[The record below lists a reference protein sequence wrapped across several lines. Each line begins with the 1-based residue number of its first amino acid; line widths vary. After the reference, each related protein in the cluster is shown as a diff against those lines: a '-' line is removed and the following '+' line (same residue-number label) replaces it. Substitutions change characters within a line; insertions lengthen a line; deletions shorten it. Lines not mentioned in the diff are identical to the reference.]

1 MKKMWRNIL
10 KDRLI
15 VITGPTASGKSDIA
29 INLAK
34 NLDSMIISADSQQV
48 YRYMDIG
55 TNKTLDV
62 FEVDHFMLNVV
73 DPDEEFSVDDFSKE
87 AKSLVEKMN
96 QNLRIPIVT
105 GGTGFYIDS
114 LIYDMNYG
122 RVEKDQA
129 YREKLAVIVK
139 EKGNEYLYK
148 KLESLDPETSRRYH
162 PNEVNR
168 VIRALEIYKVSGEIP
183 SKIRTGERKLNDK
196 LDPLIFF
203 LNYDDRDLL
212 YNRINQRV
220 LDMLNLGLVDEVREL
235 IKRFNLDN
243 KSQSMSAIGYK
254 EVLDYL
260 NHDINLDEM
269 IDLIQKNTRHYAKRQ
284 ITWMKKYLNYPFTY
298 EIKMDELNKKDASDI
313 ILSIVKEVYEL

>member
-48 YRYMDIG
+48 YRYMNIG
-55 TNKTLDV
+55 TNKTSDV
-62 FEVDHFMLNVV
+62 FEVDHFMLNMV
-73 DPDEEFSVDDFSKE
+73 DPDEEYSVDDFSKE
-87 AKSLVEKMN
+87 AKSLVEKIN

-203 LNYDDRDLL
+203 LNYDNRDLL

-220 LDMLNLGLVDEVREL
+220 LDMVNMGLVDEVREL

-260 NHDINLDEM
+260 NHNINLDEM

-298 EIKMDELNKKDASDI
+298 EIKMDELNKRDASDI

>member
-55 TNKTLDV
+55 TNKTSDV
-62 FEVDHFMLNVV
+62 FEVDHFMLNMV
-73 DPDEEFSVDDFSKE
+73 DPDEEYSVDDFSKE
-87 AKSLVEKMN
+87 AKSLVEKIN

-122 RVEKDQA
+122 RVEKNQA
-129 YREKLAVIVK
+129 YREKLAVILK

>member
-1 MKKMWRNIL
+1 MWRNIL

-55 TNKTLDV
+55 TNKTSDV
-62 FEVDHFMLNVV
+62 FEVDHFMLNMV
-73 DPDEEFSVDDFSKE
+73 DPDEEYSVDDFSKE
-87 AKSLVEKMN
+87 AKSLVEKIN

-122 RVEKDQA
+122 RVEKNQA
-129 YREKLAVIVK
+129 YREKLAVILK

-220 LDMLNLGLVDEVREL
+220 LDMVNMGLVDEVREL

>member
-1 MKKMWRNIL
+1 M

-55 TNKTLDV
+55 TNKTSDV
-62 FEVDHFMLNVV
+62 FEVDHFMLNMV
-73 DPDEEFSVDDFSKE
+73 DPDEEFSVEDFSRE

-96 QNLRIPIVT
+96 QNLKIPIVT

-183 SKIRTGERKLNDK
+183 SKIRTGERKLNDN

-203 LNYDDRDLL
+203 LNYYDRDLL

-235 IKRFNLDN
+235 IKRFNLNN

-269 IDLIQKNTRHYAKRQ
+269 IALIQKNTRHYAKRQ

>member
-1 MKKMWRNIL
+1 M

-55 TNKTLDV
+55 TNKTSDV
-62 FEVDHFMLNVV
+62 FEVDHFMLNMV
-73 DPDEEFSVDDFSKE
+73 DPDEEYSVDDFSKE
-87 AKSLVEKMN
+87 AKSLVEKIN

-220 LDMLNLGLVDEVREL
+220 LDMVNMGLVDEVREL

>member
-1 MKKMWRNIL
+1 M

-55 TNKTLDV
+55 TNKTGDV
-62 FEVDHFMLNVV
+62 FEVDHFMLNIV
-73 DPDEEFSVDDFSKE
+73 DPNEEFSVEDFSKE
-87 AKSLVEKMN
+87 AKSLVKKIN
-96 QNLRIPIVT
+96 QNMRIPIVT

-114 LIYDMNYG
+114 LIFDMNYG
-122 RVEKDQA
+122 RVEKNQA
-129 YREKLAVIVK
+129 YRDELQQVAQ

-148 KLESLDPETSRRYH
+148 KLESLDPETSKRYH
-162 PNEVNR
+162 HNEVNR
-168 VIRALEIYKVSGEIP
+168 VIRALEIYKVSGDIP
-183 SKIRTGERKLNDK
+183 SKIRTGERRLNDK
-196 LDPLIFF
+196 VDPLVFF
-203 LNYDDRDLL
+203 LNYDNRDIL

-220 LDMLNLGLVDEVREL
+220 LEMVNMGLVDEVRDL
-235 IKRFNLDN
+235 TYRFKLDS

-254 EVLDYL
+254 EVLKYID
-260 NHDINLDEM
+260 NDISLDEM
-269 IDLIQKNTRHYAKRQ
+269 INLIQQNSRHYAKRQ

-313 ILSIVKEVYEL
+313 ILSVVKEVYEL

>member
-55 TNKTLDV
+55 TNKTSDV
-62 FEVDHFMLNVV
+62 FEVDHFMLNMI

-87 AKSLVEKMN
+87 AESLVKKMN

-183 SKIRTGERKLNDK
+183 SKIRTGERKLNDR

-203 LNYDDRDLL
+203 LNFDDRDLL
-212 YNRINQRV
+212 YNSINQRV
-220 LDMLNLGLVDEVREL
+220 LDMINLGLVDEVREL

-298 EIKMDELNKKDASDI
+298 EIKMDQLNKKDASDI
-313 ILSIVKEVYEL
+313 ILSIVKVVYEL

>member
-48 YRYMDIG
+48 YRYMNIG
-55 TNKTLDV
+55 TNKTSDV
-62 FEVDHFMLNVV
+62 FEVNHFMLNMV
-73 DPDEEFSVDDFSKE
+73 DPDEEYSVDDFSKE
-87 AKSLVEKMN
+87 AKSLVEKIN

-122 RVEKDQA
+122 RVEKNQA
-129 YREKLAVIVK
+129 YREKLAVILK

-203 LNYDDRDLL
+203 LNYDNRDLL

-220 LDMLNLGLVDEVREL
+220 LDMVNMGLVDEVREL

-260 NHDINLDEM
+260 NHNINLDEM

-298 EIKMDELNKKDASDI
+298 EIKMDELNKRDASDI

>member
-55 TNKTLDV
+55 TNKTSDV
-62 FEVDHFMLNVV
+62 FEVDHFMLNMV
-73 DPDEEFSVDDFSKE
+73 DPDEEFSVDDFSRE
-87 AKSLVEKMN
+87 AKSLVEKIN

-183 SKIRTGERKLNDK
+183 SKIRTGERKLNDN

>member
-1 MKKMWRNIL
+1 MWRNIL

-34 NLDSMIISADSQQV
+34 NLNSMIISADSQQV

-55 TNKTLDV
+55 TNKTRDV
-62 FEVDHFMLNVV
+62 FEVDHFMLNMV

-87 AKSLVEKMN
+87 AKSLVEKIN

-122 RVEKDQA
+122 RVEKNQA
-129 YREKLAVIVK
+129 YRDELQKLVE

-148 KLESLDPETSRRYH
+148 KLESLDPETSGRYH

-168 VIRALEIYKVSGEIP
+168 VIRALEIYKVTGEIP

-220 LDMLNLGLVDEVREL
+220 LDMLNSGLVDEVREL
-235 IKRFNLDN
+235 IKRFNLNN

-298 EIKMDELNKKDASDI
+298 EVKMDELNKKDASDI

>member
-1 MKKMWRNIL
+1 M

-55 TNKTLDV
+55 TNKTSDV
-62 FEVDHFMLNVV
+62 FEVDHFMLNMV

-87 AKSLVEKMN
+87 AKSLVEKIN

-129 YREKLAVIVK
+129 YREKLALIVN

-168 VIRALEIYKVSGEIP
+168 VIRALEIYKISGEIP
-183 SKIRTGERKLNDK
+183 SKIRMGERKLNDN

-284 ITWMKKYLNYPFTY
+284 ITWMKKYLKYPFTY

>member
-34 NLDSMIISADSQQV
+34 NLNSMIISADSQQV

-55 TNKTLDV
+55 TNKTRDV
-62 FEVDHFMLNVV
+62 FEVDHFMLNMV

-87 AKSLVEKMN
+87 AKSLVEKIN

-122 RVEKDQA
+122 RVEKNQA
-129 YREKLAVIVK
+129 YRDELQKLVE

-148 KLESLDPETSRRYH
+148 KLESLDPETSGRYH

-168 VIRALEIYKVSGEIP
+168 VIRALEIYKVTGEIP

-220 LDMLNLGLVDEVREL
+220 LDMLNSGLVDEVREL
-235 IKRFNLDN
+235 IKRFNLNN

-284 ITWMKKYLNYPFTY
+284 ITWMKKYLNYPFTN
-298 EIKMDELNKKDASDI
+298 EVKMDELNKKDASDI

>member
-1 MKKMWRNIL
+1 MWRNIL

-34 NLDSMIISADSQQV
+34 SLDSMIISADSQQV

-55 TNKTLDV
+55 TNKINDV
-62 FEVDHFMLNVV
+62 FDVDHFMLNIV
-73 DPDEEFSVDDFSKE
+73 DPNEEFSVEDFSKE
-87 AKSLVEKMN
+87 AKSLVKKIN
-96 QNLRIPIVT
+96 QNMRIPIVT

-114 LIYDMNYG
+114 LIFDMNYG
-122 RVEKDQA
+122 RVEKNQA
-129 YREKLAVIVK
+129 YRDELQQVAQ

-148 KLESLDPETSRRYH
+148 KLESLDPETSKRYH
-162 PNEVNR
+162 HNEVNR
-168 VIRALEIYKVSGEIP
+168 VIRALEIYKVSGDIP
-183 SKIRTGERKLNDK
+183 SKIRTGERRLNDK
-196 LDPLIFF
+196 VDPLVFF
-203 LNYDDRDLL
+203 LNYDNRDIL

-220 LDMLNLGLVDEVREL
+220 LEMVNMGLVDEVRDL
-235 IKRFNLDN
+235 IYRFKLDS

-254 EVLDYL
+254 EVLKYID
-260 NHDINLDEM
+260 NNISLDEM
-269 IDLIQKNTRHYAKRQ
+269 INLIQKNTRHYAKRQ

-313 ILSIVKEVYEL
+313 ILSVVKEVYEL

>member
-48 YRYMDIG
+48 YRYMNIG
-55 TNKTLDV
+55 TNKTSDV
-62 FEVDHFMLNVV
+62 FEVDHFMLNMV
-73 DPDEEFSVDDFSKE
+73 DPDEEYSVDDFSKE
-87 AKSLVEKMN
+87 AKSLVEKIN

-122 RVEKDQA
+122 RVEKNQA
-129 YREKLAVIVK
+129 YREKLAVILK

-203 LNYDDRDLL
+203 LNYDNRDLL

-220 LDMLNLGLVDEVREL
+220 LDMVNMGLVDEVREL

-260 NHDINLDEM
+260 NHNINLDEM

-298 EIKMDELNKKDASDI
+298 EIKMDELNKRDASDI

>member
-1 MKKMWRNIL
+1 M

-55 TNKTLDV
+55 TNKTRDV
-62 FEVDHFMLNVV
+62 FEVDHFMLNMI

-87 AKSLVEKMN
+87 AKSLVEKIN

-122 RVEKDQA
+122 RVEKNQA
-129 YREKLAVIVK
+129 YRDELQKLVE

-168 VIRALEIYKVSGEIP
+168 IIRALEIYKVTGEIP

-220 LDMLNLGLVDEVREL
+220 LDMLNSGLLDEVREL

-269 IDLIQKNTRHYAKRQ
+269 IVLIQKNTRHYAKRQ

-298 EIKMDELNKKDASDI
+298 EVKMDELNKKDASDI

>member
-1 MKKMWRNIL
+1 M

-48 YRYMDIG
+48 YRYMNIG
-55 TNKTLDV
+55 TNKTSDV
-62 FEVDHFMLNVV
+62 FEVNHFMLNMV
-73 DPDEEFSVDDFSKE
+73 DPDEEYSVDDFSKE
-87 AKSLVEKMN
+87 AKSLVEKIN

-122 RVEKDQA
+122 RVEKNQA
-129 YREKLAVIVK
+129 YREKLAVILK

-203 LNYDDRDLL
+203 LNYDNRDLL

-220 LDMLNLGLVDEVREL
+220 LDMVNMGLVDEVREL

-260 NHDINLDEM
+260 NHNINLDEM

-298 EIKMDELNKKDASDI
+298 EIKMDELNKRDASDI

>member
-34 NLDSMIISADSQQV
+34 NLDSIIISADSQQV

-55 TNKTLDV
+55 TNKTRDV
-62 FEVDHFMLNVV
+62 FEVDHFMLNMV

-87 AKSLVEKMN
+87 AKSLVEKIN
-96 QNLRIPIVT
+96 KNLRIPIVT

-122 RVEKDQA
+122 RVEKNQA
-129 YREKLAVIVK
+129 YRDELQKIVE
-139 EKGNEYLYK
+139 EKGNEYIYK

-168 VIRALEIYKVSGEIP
+168 IIRALEIYKVTGEVP

-220 LDMLNLGLVDEVREL
+220 LDMVNIGLVDEVREL

-298 EIKMDELNKKDASDI
+298 EVKMDELNKKDASDI

>member
-1 MKKMWRNIL
+1 MWRNIL

-34 NLDSMIISADSQQV
+34 SLDSMIISADSQQV

-55 TNKTLDV
+55 TNKINDV
-62 FEVDHFMLNVV
+62 FDVDHFMLNIV
-73 DPDEEFSVDDFSKE
+73 DPNEEFSVEDFSKE
-87 AKSLVEKMN
+87 AKSLVKKIN
-96 QNLRIPIVT
+96 QNMRIPIVT

-114 LIYDMNYG
+114 LIFDMNYG
-122 RVEKDQA
+122 RVEKNQA
-129 YREKLAVIVK
+129 YRDELQQVAQ

-148 KLESLDPETSRRYH
+148 KLESLDPETSKRYH
-162 PNEVNR
+162 HNEVNR
-168 VIRALEIYKVSGEIP
+168 VIRALEIYKVSGDIP
-183 SKIRTGERKLNDK
+183 SKIRTGERRLNDK
-196 LDPLIFF
+196 VDPLVFF
-203 LNYDDRDLL
+203 LNYDNRDIL

-220 LDMLNLGLVDEVREL
+220 LEMVNMGLVDEVRDL
-235 IKRFNLDN
+235 TYRFKLDS

-254 EVLDYL
+254 EVLKYID
-260 NHDINLDEM
+260 NDISLDEM
-269 IDLIQKNTRHYAKRQ
+269 INLIQKNTRHYAKRQ

-313 ILSIVKEVYEL
+313 ILSVVKEVYEL

>member
-1 MKKMWRNIL
+1 MWRNIL

-55 TNKTLDV
+55 TNKTSDV
-62 FEVDHFMLNVV
+62 FEVDHFMLNMI

-87 AKSLVEKMN
+87 AESLVNKMN

>member
-1 MKKMWRNIL
+1 M

-34 NLDSMIISADSQQV
+34 SLDSMIISADSQQV

-55 TNKTLDV
+55 TNKINDV
-62 FEVDHFMLNVV
+62 FDVDHFMLNIV
-73 DPDEEFSVDDFSKE
+73 DPNEEFSVEDFSKE
-87 AKSLVEKMN
+87 AKSLVKKIN
-96 QNLRIPIVT
+96 QNMRIPIVT

-114 LIYDMNYG
+114 LIFDMNYG
-122 RVEKDQA
+122 RVEKNQA
-129 YREKLAVIVK
+129 YRDELQQVAQ

-148 KLESLDPETSRRYH
+148 KLESLDPETSKRYH
-162 PNEVNR
+162 HNEVNR
-168 VIRALEIYKVSGEIP
+168 VIRALEIYKVSGDIP
-183 SKIRTGERKLNDK
+183 SKIRTGERRLNDK
-196 LDPLIFF
+196 GDPLVFF
-203 LNYDDRDLL
+203 LNYDNRDIL

-220 LDMLNLGLVDEVREL
+220 LEMVNMGLVDEVRDL
-235 IKRFNLDN
+235 IYRFKLDS

-254 EVLDYL
+254 EVLKYID
-260 NHDINLDEM
+260 NNISLDEM
-269 IDLIQKNTRHYAKRQ
+269 INLIQKNTRHYAKRQ

-313 ILSIVKEVYEL
+313 ILSVVKEVYEL

>member
-1 MKKMWRNIL
+1 M

-34 NLDSMIISADSQQV
+34 SLDSIIISADSQQV

-55 TNKTLDV
+55 TNKTNDV
-62 FEVDHFMLNVV
+62 FGVDHFMLNMV
-73 DPDEEFSVDDFSKE
+73 DPNEEFSVEDFSKE
-87 AKSLVEKMN
+87 AKSLVKRTN
-96 QNLRIPIVT
+96 QNMRIPIVA

-114 LIYDMNYG
+114 LIFDMNYG
-122 RVEKDQA
+122 RVEKNQA
-129 YREKLAVIVK
+129 YRDELEKLAK

-148 KLESLDPETSRRYH
+148 KLESLDPETSKRYH

-196 LDPLIFF
+196 LDPLVFF
-203 LNYDDRDLL
+203 LNYDNRDIL
-212 YNRINQRV
+212 YNKINQRV
-220 LDMLNLGLVDEVREL
+220 LEMMNMGLVDEVRDL
-235 IKRFNLDN
+235 TKRFDLDS

-254 EVLDYL
+254 EVLNYL
-260 NHDINLDEM
+260 DHDIEINEM

-298 EIKMDELNKKDASDI
+298 EIKMDKLSKNDASDI
-313 ILSIVKEVYEL
+313 ILSIVKEVYGL

>member
-1 MKKMWRNIL
+1 M

-34 NLDSMIISADSQQV
+34 SLDSMIISADSQQV

-55 TNKTLDV
+55 TNKINDV
-62 FEVDHFMLNVV
+62 FDVDHFMLNIV
-73 DPDEEFSVDDFSKE
+73 DPNEEFSVEDFSKE
-87 AKSLVEKMN
+87 AKSLVKKIN
-96 QNLRIPIVT
+96 QNMRIPIVT

-114 LIYDMNYG
+114 LIFDMNYG
-122 RVEKDQA
+122 RVEKNQA
-129 YREKLAVIVK
+129 YRDELQQVAQ

-148 KLESLDPETSRRYH
+148 KLESLDPETSKRYH
-162 PNEVNR
+162 HNEVNR
-168 VIRALEIYKVSGEIP
+168 VIRALEIYKVSGDIP
-183 SKIRTGERKLNDK
+183 SKIRTGERRLNDK
-196 LDPLIFF
+196 IDPLVFF
-203 LNYDDRDLL
+203 LNYDNRDIL

-220 LDMLNLGLVDEVREL
+220 LEMVNMGLVDEVRDL
-235 IKRFNLDN
+235 IYRFKLDS

-254 EVLDYL
+254 EVLKYID
-260 NHDINLDEM
+260 NNISLDEM
-269 IDLIQKNTRHYAKRQ
+269 INLIQKNTRHYAKRQ

-313 ILSIVKEVYEL
+313 ILSVVKEVYEL

>member
-1 MKKMWRNIL
+1 MWRNIL

-55 TNKTLDV
+55 TNKTSDF
-62 FEVDHFMLNVV
+62 FEVDHFMLNMV

-87 AKSLVEKMN
+87 AKSLVEKIN

-122 RVEKDQA
+122 RVEKNQA

-168 VIRALEIYKVSGEIP
+168 VIRALETYKVSGEIP

-243 KSQSMSAIGYK
+243 KSKSMSAIGYK

>member
-55 TNKTLDV
+55 TNKTSDV
-62 FEVDHFMLNVV
+62 FEVDHFMLNMV

-129 YREKLAVIVK
+129 YREKLALIVK

-183 SKIRTGERKLNDK
+183 SKIRTGERKLNDN

-203 LNYDDRDLL
+203 LNYDDRVLL

-254 EVLDYL
+254 EVIDYL

-298 EIKMDELNKKDASDI
+298 EINMDELDKKDASDI

>member
-1 MKKMWRNIL
+1 MWRNIL

-55 TNKTLDV
+55 TNKTSDV
-62 FEVDHFMLNVV
+62 FEVDHFMLNMV
-73 DPDEEFSVDDFSKE
+73 DPDEEFSVEDFSRE

-96 QNLRIPIVT
+96 QNLKIPIVT

-129 YREKLAVIVK
+129 YREKLAVIVR

-220 LDMLNLGLVDEVREL
+220 LDMVNMGLVDEVREL

-269 IDLIQKNTRHYAKRQ
+269 IALIQKNTRHYAKRQ
-284 ITWMKKYLNYPFTY
+284 IKWMKKYLNYPFTY

>member
-1 MKKMWRNIL
+1 M

-55 TNKTLDV
+55 TNKTSDV
-62 FEVDHFMLNVV
+62 FEVDHFMLNMV
-73 DPDEEFSVDDFSKE
+73 DPDEEFSVDDFSRE
-87 AKSLVEKMN
+87 AKSLVEKIN

-183 SKIRTGERKLNDK
+183 SKIRTGERKLNDN

>member
-1 MKKMWRNIL
+1 M

-48 YRYMDIG
+48 YRYMNIG
-55 TNKTLDV
+55 TNKTSDV
-62 FEVDHFMLNVV
+62 FEVDHFMLNMV
-73 DPDEEFSVDDFSKE
+73 DPDEEYSVDDFSKE
-87 AKSLVEKMN
+87 AKSLVEKIN

-122 RVEKDQA
+122 RVEKNQA
-129 YREKLAVIVK
+129 YREKLAVILK

-203 LNYDDRDLL
+203 LNYDNRDLL

-220 LDMLNLGLVDEVREL
+220 LDMVNMGLVDEVREL

-260 NHDINLDEM
+260 NHNINLDEM

-298 EIKMDELNKKDASDI
+298 EIKMDELNKRDASDI
-313 ILSIVKEVYEL
+313 ILSVVKEVYEL

>member
-1 MKKMWRNIL
+1 M

-34 NLDSMIISADSQQV
+34 SLDSMIISADSQQV

-55 TNKTLDV
+55 TNKINDV
-62 FEVDHFMLNVV
+62 FDVDHFMLNIV
-73 DPDEEFSVDDFSKE
+73 DPNEEFSVEDFSKE
-87 AKSLVEKMN
+87 AKSLVKKIN
-96 QNLRIPIVT
+96 QNMRIPIVT

-114 LIYDMNYG
+114 LIFDMNYG
-122 RVEKDQA
+122 RVEKNQA
-129 YREKLAVIVK
+129 YRDELQQVAQ

-148 KLESLDPETSRRYH
+148 KLESLDPETSKRYH
-162 PNEVNR
+162 HNEVNR
-168 VIRALEIYKVSGEIP
+168 VIRALEIYKVSGDIP
-183 SKIRTGERKLNDK
+183 SKIRTGERRLNDK
-196 LDPLIFF
+196 VDPLVFF
-203 LNYDDRDLL
+203 LNYDNRDIL

-220 LDMLNLGLVDEVREL
+220 LEMVNMGLVDEVRDL
-235 IKRFNLDN
+235 TYRFKLDS

-254 EVLDYL
+254 EVLKYID
-260 NHDINLDEM
+260 NDISLDEM
-269 IDLIQKNTRHYAKRQ
+269 INLIQKNTRHYAKRQ

-313 ILSIVKEVYEL
+313 ILSVVKEVYEL

>member
-55 TNKTLDV
+55 TNKTSDV
-62 FEVDHFMLNVV
+62 FEVDHFMLNMV
-73 DPDEEFSVDDFSKE
+73 DPDEEYSVDDFSKE
-87 AKSLVEKMN
+87 AKSLVEKIN

-105 GGTGFYIDS
+105 GRTGFYIDS

-122 RVEKDQA
+122 RVEKNQA
-129 YREKLAVIVK
+129 YREKLAVILK

-220 LDMLNLGLVDEVREL
+220 LDMVNMGLVDEVREL

>member
-1 MKKMWRNIL
+1 M

-34 NLDSMIISADSQQV
+34 SLDSMIISADSQQV

-55 TNKTLDV
+55 TNKINDV
-62 FEVDHFMLNVV
+62 FDVDHFMLNIV
-73 DPDEEFSVDDFSKE
+73 DPNEEFSVEDFSKE
-87 AKSLVEKMN
+87 AKSLVKKIN
-96 QNLRIPIVT
+96 QNMRIPIVT

-114 LIYDMNYG
+114 LIFDMNYG
-122 RVEKDQA
+122 RVEKNQA
-129 YREKLAVIVK
+129 YRDELQQVAQ

-148 KLESLDPETSRRYH
+148 KLESLDSETSKRYH
-162 PNEVNR
+162 HNEVNR
-168 VIRALEIYKVSGEIP
+168 VIRALEIYKVSGDIP
-183 SKIRTGERKLNDK
+183 SKIRTGERRLNDK
-196 LDPLIFF
+196 VDPLVFF
-203 LNYDDRDLL
+203 LNYDNRDIL

-220 LDMLNLGLVDEVREL
+220 LEMVNMGLVDEVRDL
-235 IKRFNLDN
+235 IYRFKLDS

-254 EVLDYL
+254 EVLKYID
-260 NHDINLDEM
+260 NNISLDEM
-269 IDLIQKNTRHYAKRQ
+269 INLIQKNTRHYAKRQ

-313 ILSIVKEVYEL
+313 ILSVVKEVYEL

>member
-1 MKKMWRNIL
+1 M

-48 YRYMDIG
+48 YRYMNIG
-55 TNKTLDV
+55 TNKTSDV
-62 FEVDHFMLNVV
+62 FEVDHFMLNMV
-73 DPDEEFSVDDFSKE
+73 DPDEEYSVDDFSKE
-87 AKSLVEKMN
+87 AKSLVEKIN

-122 RVEKDQA
+122 RVEKNQA
-129 YREKLAVIVK
+129 YREKLAVILK

-203 LNYDDRDLL
+203 LNYDNRDLL

-220 LDMLNLGLVDEVREL
+220 LDMVNMGLVDEVREL

-260 NHDINLDEM
+260 NHNINLDEM

-298 EIKMDELNKKDASDI
+298 EIKMDELNKRDASDI

>member
-1 MKKMWRNIL
+1 M

-55 TNKTLDV
+55 TNKTSDV
-62 FEVDHFMLNVV
+62 FEVDHFMLNMV
-73 DPDEEFSVDDFSKE
+73 DPDEEFSVEDFSRE

-96 QNLRIPIVT
+96 QNLKIPIVT

-183 SKIRTGERKLNDK
+183 SKIRTGERKLNDN

-235 IKRFNLDN
+235 IKRFNLNN

-269 IDLIQKNTRHYAKRQ
+269 IALIQKNTRHYAKRQ

>member
-1 MKKMWRNIL
+1 MWRNIL

-34 NLDSMIISADSQQV
+34 NLNSMIISADSQQV

-55 TNKTLDV
+55 TNKTRDV
-62 FEVDHFMLNVV
+62 FEVDHFMLNMV

-87 AKSLVEKMN
+87 AKSLVEKIN

-122 RVEKDQA
+122 RVEKNQA
-129 YREKLAVIVK
+129 YRDELQKLVE

-148 KLESLDPETSRRYH
+148 KLESLDPETSGRYH

-168 VIRALEIYKVSGEIP
+168 VIRALEIYKVTGEIP

-220 LDMLNLGLVDEVREL
+220 LDMLNSGLVDEVREL
-235 IKRFNLDN
+235 IKRFNLNN

-284 ITWMKKYLNYPFTY
+284 ITWMKKYLNYPFTN
-298 EIKMDELNKKDASDI
+298 EVKMDELNKKDASDI